1 MELVRNDVNIVRVK
15 TKQEMKDFIH
25 VTDDIYCNCPQY
37 VPDWEQDL
45 VDFFVPEKNPG
56 LDFSDVQ
63 AFVAYRDEIAVGRI
77 VGIINHR
84 ANERWQSKNVRFSKI
99 DYETLRVRCR
109 KANRRLSEYIRE
121 SALQSEVVMP
131 HTTEN
136 ASLYRELAGMA
147 NNLNQ
152 LARLSHQTSLY
163 HTSRKVDEVLE
174 RVLAIIS
181 EYKQGR
187 EGNG

>member
-1 MELVRNDVNIVRVK
+1 MTIMVTGK
-15 TKQEMKDFIH
+15 TKETEAGAKSLRHKGGRPTLPQARRRSKS
-25 VTDDIYCNCPQY
+25 VT
-37 VPDWEQDL
+37 
-45 VDFFVPEKNPG
+45 
-56 LDFSDVQ
+56 
-63 AFVAYRDEIAVGRI
+63 
-77 VGIINHR
+77 
-84 ANERWQSKNVRFSKI
+84 VRFSKI

-131 HTTEN
+131 HTTES
-136 ASLYRELAGMA
+136 ASLYRNLAGMA

-163 HTSRKVDEVLE
+163 HTSRKVDEALE
-174 RVLAIIS
+174 RVLAIIN
-181 EYKQGR
+181 EYKQGK